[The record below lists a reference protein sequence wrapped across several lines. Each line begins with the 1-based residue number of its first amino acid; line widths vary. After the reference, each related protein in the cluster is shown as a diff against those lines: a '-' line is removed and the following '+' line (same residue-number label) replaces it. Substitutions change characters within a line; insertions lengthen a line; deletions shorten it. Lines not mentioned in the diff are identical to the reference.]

1 MDPNSVEE
9 EEKERQNQ
17 NQYQLHNRNTI
28 NDFEFDFDNF
38 NNDAHD
44 ANRGGVQM
52 YEFGTSDKTV
62 QEFPAPTYYCYQCL
76 DTSGNE
82 PDWFVY
88 SKRCSGC
95 NGCKNSV
102 ACSADA
108 TQRRIQNTV
117 RVSQSEY
124 LENLAGLNVYTKP
137 LAKYGFVNWN
147 QGSDR
152 AEPGKVIRNV
162 PSHNANSTKTSITR
176 MRPGSCSAAG
186 QGVDIKHGSYARY
199 LARIKGR
206 GPYRTQPIP
215 EPVPLE
221 GNKTKKYGISNSYTQ
236 NNCICPQI

>member
-1 MDPNSVEE
+1 MDPNPVEE
-9 EEKERQNQ
+9 DEEHQFNLQ
-17 NQYQLHNRNTI
+17 LHQYQFHDI
-28 NDFEFDFDNF
+28 YSAND
-38 NNDAHD
+38 NNVD
-44 ANRGGVQM
+44 ANRSVQM
-52 YEFGTSDKTV
+52 YQFGSKHA
-62 QEFPAPTYYCYQCL
+62 QYYLPPTYYCNQCS
-76 DTSGNE
+76 DASGNQ
-82 PDWFVY
+82 PSWFVY

-95 NGCKNSV
+95 YGCKNSV

-124 LENLAGLNVYTKP
+124 LENLAGLNVYVTP

-152 AEPGKVIRNV
+152 AEPGRVIRNV
-162 PSHNANSTKTSITR
+162 PSHNANSTKTSVTR

-206 GPYRTQPIP
+206 GPYRTQTIP
-215 EPVPLE
+215 ALVPLE
-221 GNKTKKYGISNSYTQ
+221 GNKTMKYSISNSYTQ

>member
-1 MDPNSVEE
+1 MDSGSQQLQQEQQE
-9 EEKERQNQ
+9 QQ
-17 NQYQLHNRNTI
+17 FHQYQFYTS
-28 NDFEFDFDNF
+28 NDFYDSGAKDEFDNEFDYNAYA
-38 NNDAHD
+38 DRA
-44 ANRGGVQM
+44 VQM
-52 YEFGTSDKTV
+52 FQFGPNNTRD
-62 QEFPAPTYYCYQCL
+62 FPPPTYYCNQCL
-76 DTSGNE
+76 DTSGNQ
-82 PDWFVY
+82 PSWFVY
-88 SKRCSGC
+88 SKRCNGC
-95 NGCKNSV
+95 SGCKNSV

-152 AEPGKVIRNV
+152 AEPGRVIRNV
-162 PSHNANSTKTSITR
+162 PSHSANSTKTSITR

-206 GPYRTQPIP
+206 GPYRTQTIP
-215 EPVPLE
+215 APVPLE
-221 GNKTKKYGISNSYTQ
+221 GNKTKKYGISNSYSE
-236 NNCICPQI
+236 NKCICP